1 MLGYLAPPPI
11 QTLSKSG
18 STISLT
24 GQGLPTS
31 SITDNNTTY
40 SVATT
45 SANGLLSASDKTALD
60 KLKGVQPYFLVYYT
74 GSGDTEIT
82 GTTVLKFNNVTRDT
96 HSAYSTSTG
105 KFTAPVAGIYLFNFN
120 YYSNDATAPGSMR
133 PCIHIDGA
141 DVEATVQM
149 SSMSPGSLSVIARM
163 PAGATA
169 YVGPYNT
176 TYKMNFYAGANHTSF
191 SGTLLSY
198 I

>member
-24 GQGLPTS
+24 GAGLPTS

-45 SANGLLSASDKTALD
+45 SENGLLSASDKTALD
-60 KLKGVQPYFLVYYT
+60 KLKGTQPYFLVYYS

-105 KFTAPVAGIYLFNFN
+105 KFTAPIAGIYLFTFN

-141 DVEATVQM
+141 DTAATVQM

-169 YVGPYNT
+169 YVGPYGT
-176 TYKMNFYAGANHTSF
+176 TYKMNFYAGQYHTSF

>member
-24 GQGLPTS
+24 GAGLPTS

-40 SVATT
+40 DIATT

-60 KLKGVQPYFLVYYT
+60 KLKGTQPYFLVYYS

-105 KFTAPVAGIYLFNFN
+105 KFTTPVAGIYLFTFN
-120 YYSNDATAPGSMR
+120 YYSNDATSPGSMR

-141 DVEATVQM
+141 DTAATVQM
-149 SSMSPGSLSVIARM
+149 SSMSPGSMSVIARM

-169 YVGPYNT
+169 YVGPYST
-176 TYKMNFYAGANHTSF
+176 TYKMHFYAGQYHTSF

>member
-40 SVATT
+40 DIATT
-45 SANGLLSASDKTALD
+45 SVNGLLSASDKTALD
-60 KLKGVQPYFLVYYT
+60 KLKGTQPYFLVYYN
-74 GSGDTEIT
+74 GSGDTEFT
-82 GTTVLKFNNVTRDT
+82 GVVKFNTKIYDST
-96 HSAYSTSTG
+96 SSYSTSTG
-105 KFTAPVAGIYLFNFN
+105 KFTAPVAGIYLFTFN
-120 YYSNDATAPGSMR
+120 YYTNYPTETTRR
-133 PCIHIDGA
+133 PTIHISGGSSN
-141 DVEATVQM
+141 ATVQM
-149 SSMSPGSLSVIARM
+149 NTMSPGSISVIARM
-163 PAGATA
+163 AAGDTA
-169 YVGPYNT
+169 HVGPYSTNWAI
-176 TYKMNFYAGANHTSF
+176 NIYATGLHNSF